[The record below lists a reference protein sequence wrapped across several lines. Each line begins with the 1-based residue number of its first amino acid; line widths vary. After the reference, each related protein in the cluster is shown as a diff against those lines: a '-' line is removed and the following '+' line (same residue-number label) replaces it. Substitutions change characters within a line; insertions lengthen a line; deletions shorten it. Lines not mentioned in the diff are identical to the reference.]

1 MPINDHDYREFIK
14 YPLNENLTAVKKL
27 LLERVYP
34 NNVI

>member
-14 YPLNENLTAVKKL
+14 YLLNENLAALKKL